1 MRALT
6 GIRKA
11 SIDFF
16 QVGQQ
21 HAKAA
26 YEQALAALTVNVHVL
41 ELVPL
46 EPDAVAL
53 EAVYGPVSAEQW
65 STYRDAYRST
75 LHGLNMRR
83 EAALTRAQR
92 RALAQAVQ

>member
-11 SIDFF
+11 SIDFL
-16 QVGQQ
+16 QVGLQ

-26 YEQALAALTVNVHVL
+26 FEHALTLPATAHVL
-41 ELVPL
+41 ELVAL

-53 EAVYGPVSAEQW
+53 QAVYGPVSAEQW

-83 EAALTRAQR
+83 EAALSRAQR